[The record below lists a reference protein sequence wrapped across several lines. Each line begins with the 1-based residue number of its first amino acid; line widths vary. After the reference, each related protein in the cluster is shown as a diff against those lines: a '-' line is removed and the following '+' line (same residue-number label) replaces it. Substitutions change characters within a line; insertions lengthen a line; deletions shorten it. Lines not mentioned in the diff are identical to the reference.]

1 MPMPVKN
8 LPTHVQNTKKLKIP
22 MQVWLNRRVRTAL
35 SVEKSLFSLAIIL
48 ESLLEIRIWK
58 MLFPLFNFL
67 MKKNTVFSVP
77 S

>member
-1 MPMPVKN
+1 MPTPVKN
-8 LPTHVQNTKKLKIP
+8 LPTRVQKTKKLKIP

-58 MLFPLFNFL
+58 MLFSLFNFL